1 MPALSGEREGGKM
14 KLIKAVGLI
23 DDLAAAV
30 ARDELSGLSF
40 SVVKRYIMRQD
51 AVDAVEVV
59 HGMWIELD
67 RFLVD
72 VVYRCS
78 ACGEDFVIV
87 EGTPAENSWNY
98 CPNCGAKMGGE
109 RREP

>member
-1 MPALSGEREGGKM
+1 M

-30 ARDELSGLSF
+30 ARDELSGLSY

-59 HGMWIELD
+59 
-67 RFLVD
+67 
-72 VVYRCS
+72 RCKDCKHWV
-78 ACGEDFVIV
+78 ALEECGHYCSHWGNIMTDTLEDDFCS
-87 EGTPAENSWNY
+87 N
-98 CPNCGAKMGGE
+98 GE

>member
-1 MPALSGEREGGKM
+1 M

-30 ARDELSGLSF
+30 ARDELSGLSY

-59 HGMWIELD
+59 HGRWMKHRNETK
-67 RFLVD
+67 
-72 VVYRCS
+72 CS
-78 ACGEDFVIV
+78 ICKFIYYSNHDNF
-87 EGTPAENSWNY
+87 NY
-98 CPNCGAKMGGE
+98 CPNCGAKMDGE
-109 RREP
+109 RKGKNHDY

>member
-1 MPALSGEREGGKM
+1 M

-59 HGMWIELD
+59 
-67 RFLVD
+67 
-72 VVYRCS
+72 RCKDCKHHDKKLLFAYDHRDEYAYCCLKDAYPRS
-78 ACGEDFVIV
+78 VNKYGFC
-87 EGTPAENSWNY
+87 NY
-98 CPNCGAKMGGE
+98 GE

>member
-1 MPALSGEREGGKM
+1 M

-59 HGMWIELD
+59 HGRW
-67 RFLVD
+67 VD
-72 VVYRCS
+72 NGIPESMLSKCTVCGFPCG
-78 ACGEDFVIV
+78 ACTF
-87 EGTPAENSWNY
+87 NF
-98 CPNCGAKMGGE
+98 CPNCGAKMDGE

>member
-1 MPALSGEREGGKM
+1 M

-59 HGMWIELD
+59 
-67 RFLVD
+67 
-72 VVYRCS
+72 RCKD
-78 ACGEDFVIV
+78 CKHCKTV
-87 EGTPAENSWNY
+87 EGYGHY
-98 CPNCGAKMGGE
+98 CDYSAGTMCDVYEDDFCSCGKK
-109 RREP
+109 R